1 MEYLTQPIAYL
12 DNNDFDNDGN
22 LVNTQLLEQN
32 KPIFIMIQAV
42 FCGHCTIAKPYFQK
56 FAENNLNKVIC
67 CTIQGDS
74 RLESTK
80 GINNKLRTI
89 CPDFQGYPS
98 YIVMYKGKKIPYNRG
113 RKTEDFEFF
122 LNNLY

>member
-1 MEYLTQPIAYL
+1 MEYLIPPIAYL

-22 LVNTQLLEQN
+22 LINKNLLQSN

-42 FCGHCTIAKPYFQK
+42 FCGHCTVAKPYFQK
-56 FAENNLNKVIC
+56 FAENNKVIC

-74 RLESTK
+74 KISSTK

-89 CPDFQGYPS
+89 CPDFTGFPS
-98 YIVMYKGKKIPYNRG
+98 YIVIHKGKKIPYHNG
-113 RKTEDFEFF
+113 RKTEDLELF
-122 LNNLY
+122 LQNLS